1 MSVPGVAG
9 AVGGGGGGAGA
20 LLVGELHHGEQG
32 QLSCTRLVANIKF
45 YVDNKTKQNQAL
57 EKLIDFFEL

>member
-1 MSVPGVAG
+1 MPGVAG

-32 QLSCTRLVANIKF
+32 QLSYTRLVANIKF
-45 YVDNKTKQNQAL
+45 
-57 EKLIDFFEL
+57 

>member
-45 YVDNKTKQNQAL
+45 
-57 EKLIDFFEL
+57 

>member
-1 MSVPGVAG
+1 MPGVAG

-20 LLVGELHHGEQG
+20 LLVGELHDGEQG

-45 YVDNKTKQNQAL
+45 SGDIETKQNQAL
-57 EKLIDFFEL
+57 EKL

>member
-32 QLSCTRLVANIKF
+32 QLSCTGLVVSSK
-45 YVDNKTKQNQAL
+45 YQVL
-57 EKLIDFFEL
+57 G

>member
-1 MSVPGVAG
+1 MPGVAG

-32 QLSCTRLVANIKF
+32 QLSCTGLEANIKF
-45 YVDNKTKQNQAL
+45 
-57 EKLIDFFEL
+57 